1 MAKFLRAQ
9 GAFFCAAIL
18 GLLALT
24 GFAVAS
30 QQFAKVGRVDANS
43 GPQAPRCAGERATI
57 AGTAGDDDLVGTK
70 GHDVIAGLGGKDSI
84 GGRGGDDLLCG
95 GDGGDVIDGGP
106 GEDLLHGGGGEDR
119 LSGHSGDDRL
129 FGDGGDDG
137 LDGGADVDRC
147 RGGKGSDTTSNCE
160 PDRALAPLPP
170 ADLPPP
176 PANRPPRPADIV
188 RSTDE
193 DTAIS
198 IDLLQAAS
206 DPDGD
211 ALTLASLDAS
221 SAKAQVGLDGDGSVR
236 FDPSGRFDSLAPGE
250 SALDSFGYTI
260 ADGHGVTARGLVT
273 VAVQGV
279 DDLPVATDD
288 AAALTQND
296 PATPIDV
303 RANDAD
309 PDGGPG
315 SIASVGEPEHG
326 TTSIAGGGAEVAY
339 QPDPDYCTDG
349 EALDSFSYSLN
360 GGSTATATVTVACLT
375 TVTTSVALFPAFD
388 PKVSDYVVR
397 CDGVSLGISGR
408 TAAGASISVD
418 ATAPETGKFEDT
430 VPLGEN
436 EEFGFSVDENGEELD
451 YHVRCLP
458 AGFPIWNFDR
468 LLQPAHQ
475 FYVVTPPAPSS
486 EVFAVVFDDNGVPV
500 WWRPGNPKLI
510 DAKVLADGS
519 IAWWQLSAPGNAYE
533 IRNLKG
539 EVLRVIRAFDGS
551 TDHHEL
557 QPDQEGNFLIGSYQ
571 PRSHV
576 DLTAFGGGAD
586 DTVVDAVIEAID
598 PAGDEIWHW
607 NSSEHISLGETG
619 RWWPTALALPERDIV
634 HINAIEPV
642 GDDALLIS
650 LRHTDAVYKIDK
662 ATGDVIWKL
671 GGTWRPESLRIIG
684 DPEGAYPLGGQ
695 HDVRLLPDGTIT
707 IHDNNSN
714 QPTPPRAVR
723 YAIDEAAGTATF
735 VEARTDPE
743 VPASGC
749 CGSARRSPDGSWLF
763 SWGGNSLVTE
773 FDAAGQ
779 RTFRLG
785 FGGTAFSYRAVPAPD
800 GVLSPAALRAG
811 MDFMH
816 PR

>member
-1 MAKFLRAQ
+1 MAKVLRAQ
-9 GAFFCAAIL
+9 GALLCAAVL
-18 GLLALT
+18 GLLILA

-30 QQFAKVGRVDANS
+30 RQLIKVGRTDAHS

-57 AGTAGDDDLVGTK
+57 TGTAGDDDLVGTK
-70 GHDVIAGLGGKDSI
+70 GRDVIAGLGGKDRI

-106 GEDLLHGGGGEDR
+106 GKDFLHGGGGEDR
-119 LSGHSGDDRL
+119 ISGQAGDDRL
-129 FGDGGDDG
+129 FGEGGNDD
-137 LDGGADVDRC
+137 LDGGVDVDGC
-147 RGGKGSDTTSNCE
+147 HGGKGSDATSNCE
-160 PDRALAPLPP
+160 PARAVVPLPEP
-170 ADLPPP
+170 SLP
-176 PANRPPRPADIV
+176 PANRAPRPADIL

-193 DTAIS
+193 DTAVS
-198 IDLLQAAS
+198 IDLLQGAS
-206 DPDGD
+206 DPDAD
-211 ALTLASLDAS
+211 ALRLESLDTS
-221 SAKAQVGLDGDGSVR
+221 GTVAQVRLDGGGSAR

-250 SALDSFGYTI
+250 SATDSFGYTI
-260 ADGHGVTARGLVT
+260 ADGHGLTARGLAT
-273 VAVQGV
+273 ITVQGV

-303 RANDAD
+303 ITNDAD
-309 PDGGPG
+309 PDGGPR

-326 TTSIAGGGAEVAY
+326 TASIVGGGFEVAY
-339 QPDPDYCTDG
+339 QPDPDYCNDG
-349 EALDSFSYSLN
+349 EAPDSFSYSLN
-360 GGSTATATVTVACLT
+360 GGSTATVMVTVACVT
-375 TVTTSVALFPAFD
+375 TVTTSVELFPAFD

-397 CDGVSLGISGR
+397 CDGVSLGVSGR

-418 ATAPETGKFEDT
+418 AAAPETGKFEDA

-436 EEFGFSVDENGEELD
+436 EEFGFSVDEGGEELD

-458 AGFPIWNFDR
+458 AGFPMWNFDR

-500 WWRPGNPKLI
+500 WWRPGNPRLL

-519 IAWWQLSAPGNAYE
+519 IAWWQLSAPGDAYE

-539 EVLRVIRAFDGS
+539 EVLRVIRAFGGS
-551 TDHHEL
+551 TDLHEL
-557 QPDQEGNFLIGSYQ
+557 QPDQDGNFLIISYQ

-598 PAGDEIWHW
+598 PAGNEVWHW

-619 RWWPTALALPERDIV
+619 RWWPTALAQPSRDIV
-634 HINAIEPV
+634 HMNAIEPV
-642 GDDALLIS
+642 GGDALMIS

-671 GGTWRPESLRIIG
+671 GGTWRPESLKIVG

-707 IHDNNSN
+707 IHDNNTN
-714 QPTPPRAVR
+714 QPGPPRAVR
-723 YAIDEAAGTATF
+723 YAIDEAAKTATF
-735 VEARTDPE
+735 IEARTDPE
-743 VPASGC
+743 VSASGC

-800 GVLSPAALRAG
+800 GVLSATALRAG

>member
-1 MAKFLRAQ
+1 M
-9 GAFFCAAIL
+9 L
-18 GLLALT
+18 GLLLST

-30 QQFAKVGRVDANS
+30 QLARAGHADASS
-43 GPQAPRCAGERATI
+43 GLQAARCGGKQATI

-70 GHDVIAGLGGKDSI
+70 GPDVIVGLGGEDSI
-84 GGRGGDDLLCG
+84 DGRGGDDLLCG

-106 GEDLLHGGGGEDR
+106 GKDLLHGGGGEDR
-119 LSGHSGDDRL
+119 LSGHAGDDRL
-129 FGDGGDDG
+129 FGDGGSDG

-147 RGGKGSDTTSNCE
+147 RGGKGSDATSNCE
-160 PDRALAPLPP
+160 SARAVVPQPTVDHP
-170 ADLPPP
+170 AP
-176 PANRPPRPADIV
+176 PANRPPRPADVV

-198 IDLLQAAS
+198 IDLLRAAS
-206 DPDGD
+206 DPDAD
-211 ALTLASLDAS
+211 ALRLESLDTS
-221 SAKAQVGLDGDGSVR
+221 GVKARVEPDGDGSVR

-250 SALDSFGYTI
+250 SAADSFGYTI
-260 ADGHGVTARGLVT
+260 ADAHGATARGLVT
-273 VAVQGV
+273 VTVQGV

-288 AAALTQND
+288 AAAITQND
-296 PATPIDV
+296 PVTTIDV

-309 PDGGPG
+309 PDGGSG
-315 SIASVGEPEHG
+315 LIASVGTPDHG
-326 TTSIAGGGAEVAY
+326 TAAIADGGSEVTY
-339 QPDPDYCTDG
+339 QPSPDYCNDG
-349 EALDSFSYSLN
+349 EVPDGFSYSLD
-360 GGSTATATVTVACLT
+360 GGSTATVTVAVACVT
-375 TVTTSVALFPAFD
+375 TVTTSAPLFPSFD
-388 PKVSDYVVR
+388 PQVSDYVVR
-397 CDGVSLGISGR
+397 CDGVSLGIAGR
-408 TAAGASISVD
+408 TAAGASIDVD

-436 EEFGFSVDENGEELD
+436 EEFGFSVDEGGEELD

-475 FYVVTPPAPSS
+475 FYVVTPPAPST
-486 EVFAVVFDDNGVPV
+486 EVYAVVFDENGVPV
-500 WWRPGNPKLI
+500 WWRPGNPRLI

-519 IAWWQLSAPGNAYE
+519 IAWWQLSAPGDAYE

-539 EVLRVIRAFDGS
+539 EVLRVIRAVGGS
-551 TDHHEL
+551 TDLHEL
-557 QPDQEGNFLIGSYQ
+557 QPDQDGNFLIISYQ

-586 DTVVDAVIEAID
+586 DTVVDAVIEEID
-598 PAGDEIWHW
+598 PAGNEVWHW
-607 NSSEHISLGETG
+607 NSGEHISLQETG
-619 RWWPTALALPERDIV
+619 RWWPTALAQPSRDIV
-634 HINAIEPV
+634 HMNAIEPV
-642 GDDALLIS
+642 GDDAVMIS

-671 GGTWRPESLRIIG
+671 GGTWRPESLKVIG

-695 HDVRLLPDGTIT
+695 HDVRLQPDGTIT
-707 IHDNNSN
+707 IHDNNTNLPS
-714 QPTPPRAVR
+714 PPRAVR
-723 YAIDEAAGTATF
+723 YAIDEAAGTATLI
-735 VEARTDPE
+735 ESRTDPE
-743 VPASGC
+743 APTSGC

-773 FDAAGQ
+773 FNAAGQ

-800 GVLSPAALRAG
+800 GVLSATALRAG